1 MIREMLKTRIVIDGV
16 EMERVEEEMKRVEEE
31 LKRRRHRRPGRGGN

>member
-1 MIREMLKTRIVIDGV
+1 MLKTRIVIDGV